1 MKVFFGGAEKGSYRS
16 LLLSAGVTRFA
27 INLTHYAVPKRKV
40 IDLSAVYQGNEI
52 ILYISE
58 NDEDL
63 SRYDSFVREHID
75 SLTYVIGRPDYD
87 GTWMGDKYI
96 PIWNDADDLE
106 RLTWLCQK
114 YGRVAISD
122 RAITGRNIAR
132 IGQIAMRWGTN
143 LIGLTSK
150 PDVIERV
157 GWEAVIV
164 VSWSSAVRYGET
176 QVWDGHA
183 LHRYPAQQK
192 DSVRKRHRAD
202 IQRLGVDYDAVIN
215 DEVNAVAHLAIQ
227 SWRAWETKNF
237 GGYDL
242 MNVDDEEEFT
252 LDNDNSIIMIPGGSD
267 NPPSAAPRVPNIVT
281 DPPKRRHANEKTL
294 LPIMGIENITSMG
307 TQTVDAQGE
316 SIEIDPEQV
325 PVLRYNANP
334 LRQCNHCYLA
344 SRCPQFEENSDCAFS
359 LPIEIRTKDQLQS
372 AMRALVEMQ
381 VGRVMFARFA
391 EELEGQGLD
400 SSLSGEIDRLFS
412 LVERFKNINDNR
424 DLVRFE
430 VEARGSSGVLSRL
443 FGAKA
448 GEQSRMLPNGGLDQN
463 GANAMYADI
472 IDLSEEGH

>member
-16 LLLSAGVTRFA
+16 ILLSAGVTRFG
-27 INLTHYAVPKRKV
+27 INLTHFAVPKRKEL
-40 IDLSAVYQGNEI
+40 DLATVYQGNDI
-52 ILYISE
+52 ILYTSE

-63 SRYDSFVREHID
+63 ARYDKFVREHID

-87 GTWMGDKYI
+87 GAWMGEKYV
-96 PIWNDADDLE
+96 PIWNDPDDLE

-114 YGRVAISD
+114 YPRVAVSD
-122 RAITGRNIAR
+122 KAITGKTVAR
-132 IGQIAMRWGTN
+132 IGQIATRWSTQ

-150 PDVIERV
+150 PDVIERI
-157 GWEAVIV
+157 GWESVVV
-164 VSWSSAVRYGET
+164 VSWSSALRYGET
-176 QVWDGHA
+176 QVWDGHS

-192 DSVRKRHRAD
+192 ESARKRHRAD
-202 IQRLGVDYDAVIN
+202 ITRLGVDYEAVLN

-252 LDNDNSIIMIPGGSD
+252 LTDDNQIIMISGDTD
-267 NPPSAAPRVPNIVT
+267 NTPSVAPRGTNIV
-281 DPPKRRHANEKTL
+281 PQVPEKRHESEKRL
-294 LPIMGIENITSMG
+294 LPVMGVETMTSMG
-307 TQTVDAQGE
+307 TQTSNEQGE
-316 SIEIDPEQV
+316 SIEIDPEQIN
-325 PVLRYNANP
+325 VLRYNADP

-344 SRCPQFEENSDCAFS
+344 SRCPQFQENSECAFS
-359 LPIEIRTKDQLQS
+359 LPIEIRTKDQLNS

-400 SSLSGEIDRLFS
+400 TTLSQEMDRVFNM
-412 LVERFKNINDNR
+412 VERMKNISDTR
-424 DLVRFE
+424 DTLRFE
-430 VEARGSSGVLSRL
+430 VEARGTSGVLSRL

-448 GEQSRMLPNGGLDQN
+448 GEQARQLPNGGMSAEATD
-463 GANAMYADI
+463 AMYAEI
-472 IDLSEEGH
+472 IDLSEEG

>member
-16 LLLSAGVTRFA
+16 LLLSSGVTSFG
-27 INLTHYAVPKRKV
+27 INLTHFAIPKKKAL
-40 IDLSAVYQGNEI
+40 DLSAIYQGNSI
-52 ILYISE
+52 ILYTSE

-63 SRYDSFVREHID
+63 VRYDSFIREHID
-75 SLTYVIGRPDYD
+75 SLTYVIGRPEYD
-87 GTWMGDKYI
+87 GQWMGEKYV
-96 PIWNDADDLE
+96 PIWNDPDDLE

-114 YGRVAISD
+114 YSRVGISD
-122 RAITGRNIAR
+122 RAITGKNIAR
-132 IGQIAMRWGTN
+132 ISQIATRWQTN

-150 PDVIERV
+150 PDTIERIN
-157 GWEAVIV
+157 WEAVVV

-192 DSVRKRHRAD
+192 ETARKRHRKD
-202 IQRLGVDYDAVIN
+202 IQRLGVDYEAVLE

-227 SWRAWETKNF
+227 SWKAWESKNF

-242 MNVDDEEEFT
+242 MNIDDEEEFG
-252 LDNDNSIIMIPGGSD
+252 LSDNGQIIMISGDDPTPVS
-267 NPPSAAPRVPNIVT
+267 PAPRVPNIGIQV
-281 DPPKRRHANEKTL
+281 PEKRHPSQKTI
-294 LPIMGIENITSMG
+294 LPILGIETITSMG
-307 TQTVDAQGE
+307 TQSVAGEGE

-325 PVLRYNANP
+325 SVLRYNANP

-344 SRCPQFEENSDCAFS
+344 SRCPQFQENSECAFS
-359 LPIEIRTKDQLQS
+359 LPIEIRTKDQLQ
-372 AMRALVEMQ
+372 AALRGLVEMQ

-400 SSLSGEIDRLFS
+400 PTLSNEMDRLFN
-412 LVERFKNINDNR
+412 LIEKFKNINDSR
-424 DLVRFE
+424 DMVRFE

-448 GEQSRMLPNGGLDQN
+448 GEQARALPNGGMNSD
-463 GANAMYADI
+463 ATNAMYADI
-472 IDLSEEGH
+472 IDLSEGS